1 MDIFKSLNSE
11 AISYLKKHDL
21 LKELVK
27 RELIDQK
34 INSILLNKEENE
46 EIKVSFFKRN
56 NLDTQDKKDK
66 FFEQINLTEQEWTD
80 KLTAPKKLQ
89 LYCLNE
95 YGKRINSRFL
105 ARKKD
110 LDVIVYSLI
119 RVKKVNEAK
128 ELFLRIQGKEAS
140 FSDVAKEFSQGPEKE
155 TLGVIGPLGISQGHP
170 YLQEKLKGLQNGND
184 KKRLHQ
190 IC

>member
-66 FFEQINLTEQEWTD
+66 FFEEINLTEQE
-80 KLTAPKKLQ
+80 
-89 LYCLNE
+89 
-95 YGKRINSRFL
+95 
-105 ARKKD
+105 
-110 LDVIVYSLI
+110 LI
-119 RVKKVNEAK
+119 MM
-128 ELFLRIQGKEAS
+128 LFLVG
-140 FSDVAKEFSQGPEKE
+140 
-155 TLGVIGPLGISQGHP
+155 
-170 YLQEKLKGLQNGND
+170 
-184 KKRLHQ
+184 RLLLAL
-190 IC
+190 